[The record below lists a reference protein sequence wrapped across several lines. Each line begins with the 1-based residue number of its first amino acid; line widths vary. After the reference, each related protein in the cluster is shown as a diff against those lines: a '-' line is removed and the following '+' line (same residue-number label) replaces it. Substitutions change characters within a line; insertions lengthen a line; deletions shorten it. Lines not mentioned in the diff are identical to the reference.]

1 MMKRFFLILIVL
13 TVGITIWFVSENQYS
28 NGTETL
34 TPTPTPSPAVTS
46 QITPTRTISTVYT
59 TPSIDPENNLYW
71 ATAYNT
77 VLDSELDGTQ
87 TVSRSISGSDFSLK
101 ASFLFGGFG
110 VSMQGIGK
118 TVPGGTCIQHTS
130 GGGSFIHIDDPLEF
144 TSTVRNEYQTLG
156 VTDFTGFGPLAL
168 SSPATSEYIICRKVT
183 GSSDRVLIPWHS
195 IATDPVYIPSG
206 TKGTII
212 FQEGKPQPSGSS
224 SMEFRADDTGSA
236 IKGKRIDIYI
246 GEGESALD
254 QWYATGGNRYVEVYK
269 QNGTFTLKNL

>member
-1 MMKRFFLILIVL
+1 MKGFFLILVVL
-13 TVGITIWFVSENQYS
+13 AVGITIWVVSENQQS
-28 NGTETL
+28 NGTGTL
-34 TPTPTPSPAVTS
+34 TPTPTPSPEVTP
-46 QITPTRTISTVYT
+46 QKTPASTISTVYT

-77 VLDSELDGTQ
+77 VFDSELDGTQ
-87 TVSRSISGSDFSLK
+87 MVSRSISGSEFSLK

-110 VSMQGIGK
+110 VSMQGIGR
-118 TVPGGTCIQHTS
+118 TVPGGTCIQHSS
-130 GGGSFIHIDDPLEF
+130 GGGSFVHIDDPLEF
-144 TSTVRNEYQTLG
+144 TPTVRNEYQTLG
-156 VTDFTGFGPLAL
+156 VTDFTGFGPLGL
-168 SSPATSEYIICRKVT
+168 SSPATSEYIKCTKVT
-183 GSSDRVLIPWHS
+183 GSSERVLKPWYS
-195 IATDPVYIPSG
+195 IATDPAYIPPG

-254 QWYATGGNRYVEVYK
+254 QWYTTGGNRYVEIIK
-269 QNGTFTLKNL
+269 QNGTYLLKNL